1 MFSLGCS
8 AENAFMAVLS
18 VAGFRGRVNGL
29 IHKSFTTK
37 KTLFGLYSIKPTCER
52 LDDAASVFQVWVAE
66 WSPPGVSRSPYPFVL
81 RHPAFG
87 GSASPP
93 TAFLLNLRYF
103 SSRSSPQQS
112 PDLS

>member
-52 LDDAASVFQVWVAE
+52 LDDAASVCQVWVAE

-87 GSASPP
+87 VSPSHP
-93 TAFLLNLRYF
+93 TAFRKTLRY
-103 SSRSSPQQS
+103 SAAV
-112 PDLS
+112 LSQEKSL